1 MTGTASSRRISRLL
15 ALGLVL
21 VVTAVSCGDDDGT
34 IGVSPIFNGCEAGA
48 GSVIAFLQRTLDEI
62 GTAEAG
68 ELQESAERFDRGV
81 NGLLLRAQEVHCT
94 EEGFNQAT
102 IARVGELQASGPGG
116 EMLKEEVGRIG
127 LGSLEESR
135 GGPITLP
142 GG

>member
-1 MTGTASSRRISRLL
+1 ML
-15 ALGLVL
+15 ALVL
-21 VVTAVSCGDDDGT
+21 VVTAVACGDDTDT

-62 GTAEAG
+62 GTADVG
-68 ELQESAERFDRGV
+68 ELQSLAEQFDRGV

-94 EEGFNQAT
+94 EDGFNQAT
-102 IARVGELQASGPGG
+102 MARSGELQARGPAG
-116 EMLKEEVGRIG
+116 ELLIEEVARGG
-127 LGSLEESR
+127 LGSLDESR

>member
-1 MTGTASSRRISRLL
+1 MTGAARSRRISRLL
-15 ALGLVL
+15 LLALVL
-21 VVTAVSCGDDDGT
+21 AVATVACGDDDDT

-48 GSVIAFLQRTLDEI
+48 GSVITFLQRTLDEI

-68 ELQESAERFDRGV
+68 ELQEFAERFDRGV

-94 EEGFNQAT
+94 EVGFNQAT
-102 IARVGELQASGPGG
+102 IARVGELEAGGPGG
-116 EMLKEEVGRIG
+116 ELLIEEVARIG